1 VIKFLAR
8 DAEAGRIGTYQA
20 AFTVPNLNREERML
34 PTSSVVL
41 SSQRVPLGSELFT
54 VKGTDA
60 LGVNPLVYDGQKLV
74 PSVTRV
80 FSASRDLY
88 VYLQA
93 YERGATTTQPLVAYA
108 ALYRDDEKVFETS
121 PTAVVVGLDQR
132 SKAVPIR
139 LTVPLIG
146 VPAGRYD
153 FQVTVLEPTGQKVAF
168 WRAQIVVVR

>member
-1 VIKFLAR
+1 
-8 DAEAGRIGTYQA
+8 
-20 AFTVPNLNREERML
+20 ML
-34 PTSSVVL
+34 PMSSVVL

-60 LGVNPLVYDGQKLV
+60 LGVNPLVYEGQKLV

-80 FSASRDLY
+80 FSASRDLF

-93 YERGATTTQPLVAYA
+93 YERGATTTQPLVAFV

-121 PTAVVVGLDQR
+121 PAAVVDGLDQR

-139 LTVPLIG
+139 LAVGDRELSLFTTLTTFGTPRDVTLDELA
-146 VPAGRYD
+146 VELFFPADDATEAILRS
-153 FQVTVLEPTGQKVAF
+153 TTGDP
-168 WRAQIVVVR
+168 